1 MSSSKT
7 AARLTMVAVLGL
19 IVACSPSTKSAPTSS
34 DAATLAH
41 ASHARVAS
49 NGDLTADQMQAI
61 AAVRNATNQFH
72 DFEYATSA
80 SGGGYTQQFPA
91 GCAATSTGAQ
101 GVHYLNPTLAADP
114 AIDILRPEL
123 LMYEPGPNGQM
134 KLVGVDYV
142 TPLTDPNAPAPTLLG
157 VDLAPLSSLGVWA
170 IHIWA
175 WRPNPDGMFAMWNP
189 KVSCANYAP

>member
-1 MSSSKT
+1 MSSSN
-7 AARLTMVAVLGL
+7 AATRLIMAAALGL
-19 IVACSPSTKSAPTSS
+19 VTACSPSATSTPTSS
-34 DAATLAH
+34 ASLALAH
-41 ASHARVAS
+41 SSHAQVN
-49 NGDLTADQMQAI
+49 NGDLTAEQKQAI
-61 AAVRNATNQFH
+61 AKVRNATNAFH
-72 DFEYATSA
+72 DFAWATSA

-91 GCAATSTGAQ
+91 GCAASSTGAQ

-114 AIDILRPEL
+114 AIDVLRPEL

-142 TPLTDPNAPAPTLLG
+142 TPITDPNAPAPTLLG
-157 VDLAPLSSLGVWA
+157 VPLAQLPSLGVWA

-189 KVSCANYAP
+189 NVSCANYTP

>member
-1 MSSSKT
+1 
-7 AARLTMVAVLGL
+7 
-19 IVACSPSTKSAPTSS
+19 
-34 DAATLAH
+34 
-41 ASHARVAS
+41 
-49 NGDLTADQMQAI
+49 
-61 AAVRNATNQFH
+61 
-72 DFEYATSA
+72 
-80 SGGGYTQQFPA
+80 
-91 GCAATSTGAQ
+91 
-101 GVHYLNPTLAADP
+101 
-114 AIDILRPEL
+114 
-123 LMYEPGPNGQM
+123 MYEPGPNGQM